1 MMFFADQSLHD
12 LMLQGSFPRVFAC
25 HDITGLNFTRHVQ
38 TKYNSLQ

>member
-12 LMLQGSFPRVFAC
+12 LLLQGSFPRVFAR
-25 HDITGLNFTRHVQ
+25 HDITGLKFTRHVQ